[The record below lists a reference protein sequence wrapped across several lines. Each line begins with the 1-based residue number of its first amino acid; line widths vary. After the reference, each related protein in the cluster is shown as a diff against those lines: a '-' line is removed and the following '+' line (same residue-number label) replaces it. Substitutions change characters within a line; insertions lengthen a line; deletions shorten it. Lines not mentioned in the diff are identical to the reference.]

1 MSGEFGRP
9 ICRSVAYCEE
19 ANYFL
24 DFKTSKYYDVRYN
37 EYLEDEVQLVLKE
50 YKSLEE
56 IKQKGKSPV
65 ELIAPKLR
73 FVEDDRWL
81 IPFVAIGTIYN
92 KSLQNV
98 TNVWFII
105 LDLRTFKVTRTINLN
120 LTYSE

>member
-1 MSGEFGRP
+1 MF
-9 ICRSVAYCEE
+9 
-19 ANYFL
+19 
-24 DFKTSKYYDVRYN
+24 
-37 EYLEDEVQLVLKE
+37 KE
-50 YKSLEE
+50 YRSLEE

-98 TNVWFII
+98 TNAWFII
-105 LDLRTFKVTRTINLN
+105 LDLKTFKVSRTINLN